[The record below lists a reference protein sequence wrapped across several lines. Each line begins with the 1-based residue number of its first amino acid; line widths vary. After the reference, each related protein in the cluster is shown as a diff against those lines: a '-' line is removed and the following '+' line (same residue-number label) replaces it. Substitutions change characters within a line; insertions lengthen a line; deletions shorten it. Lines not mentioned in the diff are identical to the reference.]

1 MSQINQQNQN
11 ELSQQI
17 QDKQDSRKLI
27 SILSSPQLQLIKSNK
42 SKSENTSQDI
52 NEQITSLHTSQI
64 FPNNSQQKLNVD
76 QEPELTKIKS
86 SQGLNSP
93 QGSLSQINLNPS
105 ISQNLHEDNNQLL
118 NSKYHLQLQENVET
132 NPQITPLNQKMS
144 PNFIAQRLQFLQ
156 KKQTNWS
163 QEIDLTKYKPHQIH
177 QKIDNLALFDQN
189 LENKEAVDILKCIL
203 VKQPSKRNAKEIQ
216 FVRKCLKNVKF
227 FNEIEKQL
235 PEELI
240 LRLCKFLSYEKYPQF
255 HRLYKAGDYGRKF
268 YIILEGAVFILTPSI
283 SKTFDQ
289 SVTDNK
295 EEKQIKQMIMH
306 EFDETPRFFPLP
318 QNLDE
323 NADDSQLVQ
332 SVVQLQNEGFNIKK
346 TLEKGESFGEIA
358 LRTEGI
364 RTASVVCKEDT
375 YFVSITATTYN
386 EVIDAYHDLLYK
398 EKIDFLRNV
407 SIFQRWSLAF
417 VHEIMMQVEIKQYKR
432 GDILYEE
439 GEKSKNLYFVRSGE
453 VELQQT
459 VEIKDGLDS
468 YKSIPDKLVKSN
480 HVWNEKIKNA
490 KLKKCSLV
498 ILGPYQ
504 YFGDYEIFKKSKRI
518 TRAVC
523 YSNSELFVLD
533 KKEFFENMQ
542 FINMVK
548 EIHNLFKEREIWYQG
563 MIQKNLYTEAQMHK
577 IIQNQKHQQ
586 SLIETNPVEEEKSR
600 RVSFIQE
607 LSQKN
612 IITPI
617 TQDEKSKYTKVQIDS
632 LRNITEEI
640 DKYQQNS
647 FMEKINIYKE
657 FKSPKNQEQ
666 QLFNDQIRIK
676 QKNQIKQIKQE
687 QAIQNVIKLKQFV
700 GKSMNLISQIQSI
713 KNNNLD
719 YRQRKS
725 EQLLPTQQ
733 DSLISFQEDSFFHKN
748 YEPSSSHSKNQ
759 LAQPSN
765 LQVQIKHAQSKSAQ
779 NLMNSIDFLE
789 FNNGQQTQKSTQQNR
804 NSLVDQILHNN
815 LSPRNIQTN
824 KHFYQSKDYL
834 QQQHNDNSQQ
844 MQKNLSPSPYQ
855 MRTTQ
860 NQPISSLFDHKKFSR
875 ASLQDI
881 DSLMQSVEK
890 NVIYNKNQALNSDDN
905 LGFIK
910 SQIDANKKS
919 IIRQKMQ
926 YNFTH
931 KYLDEKTGRYK
942 LPSKLQLPDQ
952 EYLNIPNL
960 QSSKDMTNKIIIN
973 SSKNSQN
980 QQVVSFNS
988 ANTPHTVKSS
998 FNIDKNSS
1006 KENLSN
1012 SRQDSPMKN
1021 QLSLPSII
1029 VSPKLMNKEI
1039 NFSKSYKKGKIRRE
1053 QFDGTQKKR
1062 ILKLS

>member
-11 ELSQQI
+11 EVSQQV

-27 SILSSPQLQLIKSNK
+27 SLLSSPQLQLIKSNN
-42 SKSENTSQDI
+42 SKSNNTTQDM
-52 NEQITSLHTSQI
+52 NEQITSLHASQVFQI
-64 FPNNSQQKLNVD
+64 NSQQKLNLE
-76 QEPELTKIKS
+76 QEPELIRIKS
-86 SQGLNSP
+86 SQGLNSS
-93 QGSLSQINLNPS
+93 QGSLQQINLNPS
-105 ISQNLHEDNNQLL
+105 QSQNLHEENSQLQNQ
-118 NSKYHLQLQENVET
+118 KYHLQLQENIEP
-132 NPQITPLNQKMS
+132 NQQITPSNQKMS
-144 PNFIAQRLQFLQ
+144 PNFIAHRLQILQ

-163 QEIDLTKYKPHQIH
+163 LEIDLTKYKPHQIH
-177 QKIDNLALFDQN
+177 QKIDNIALFDQN
-189 LENKEAVDILKCIL
+189 LENKDAVDILKCIL

-216 FVRKCLKNVKF
+216 FVRKCLRNVKF

-240 LRLCKFLSYEKYPQF
+240 LRLCKFITYEKHPQF

-289 SVTDNK
+289 SITDNK

-306 EFDETPRFFPLP
+306 EFEETPRFFPLP

-323 NADDSQLVQ
+323 NADDSQLIQ

-364 RTASVVCKEDT
+364 RTASVVCREDT
-375 YFVSITATTYN
+375 HFVSITATTYN

-417 VHEIMMQVEIKQYKR
+417 VHEIMMQVEIKQFKR

-459 VEIKDGLDS
+459 VEIKDSLDNF
-468 YKSIPDKLVKSN
+468 KSIPDKLVKSN
-480 HVWNEKIKNA
+480 HVWNEKIKNS

-523 YSNSELFVLD
+523 YSNSELFVLE

-563 MIQKNLYTEAQMHK
+563 MIQKNLNTEAQIHK
-577 IIQNQKHQQ
+577 IIQNQKRQQ

-612 IITPI
+612 IIMPI
-617 TQDEKSKYTKVQIDS
+617 SQEERSKYTKVQIDS

-647 FMEKINIYKE
+647 FLEKINIYKE

-666 QLFNDQIRIK
+666 ELFNDQIKIK
-676 QKNQIKQIKQE
+676 QKNQIKQMKQE
-687 QAIQNVIKLKQFV
+687 QAIQNVIRLKQFV
-700 GKSMNLISQIQSI
+700 GKSMNLINQIQSI
-713 KNNNLD
+713 KKNDLD

-725 EQLLPTQQ
+725 EQLLSTQQ

-748 YEPSSSHSKNQ
+748 YEPSSTQSKNQ
-759 LAQPSN
+759 LPQSST
-765 LQVQIKHAQSKSAQ
+765 LQIKIKHNQSKSAQ
-779 NLMNSIDFLE
+779 SLINSIDLLE
-789 FNNGQQTQKSTQQNR
+789 QNNGQQNQKAYLQSR
-804 NSLVDQILHNN
+804 NSIVDQILHNN
-815 LSPRNIQTN
+815 LSPRNFQTN
-824 KHFYQSKDYL
+824 KKFYQL
-834 QQQHNDNSQQ
+834 QNQQKQQENNSQI
-844 MQKNLSPSPYQ
+844 QKNLSPSPYQ
-855 MRTTQ
+855 IRTVQ
-860 NQPISSLFDHKKFSR
+860 NQPISSLFDHNKISR

-881 DSLMQSVEK
+881 DGLMQSVEK
-890 NVIYNKNQALNSDDN
+890 NVIYNKYQALHSDDN

-910 SQIDANKKS
+910 SQIDANKKNV
-919 IIRQKMQ
+919 IRQKMQ

-942 LPSKLQLPDQ
+942 LPSKLQIPEQ
-952 EYLNIPNL
+952 EHLNILNL
-960 QSSKDMTNKIIIN
+960 QSSKDMSNKISV
-973 SSKNSQN
+973 SSTKNNQN
-980 QQVVSFNS
+980 QQIASFNQI
-988 ANTPHTVKSS
+988 NTPHTVISS
-998 FNIDKNSS
+998 NNIDKNSS
-1006 KENLSN
+1006 KESLSN
-1012 SRQDSPMKN
+1012 SRQESPVKKS
-1021 QLSLPSII
+1021 QLSLPTII
-1029 VSPKLMNKEI
+1029 VSPKLINKEI